1 MQSKQTAMLLK
12 DPFDAFGR
20 KNFGEGNAFTTQK
33 RIDNS
38 LKTSTVTAQG
48 IWYRYGHEKALL
60 GFSPASEPRRASSLV
75 PRLAYYRKITLAGP
89 ATKNLIHEL

>member
-20 KNFGEGNAFTTQK
+20 KNFGEGKALTTQK

-38 LKTSTVTAQG
+38 LKTATVTARG
-48 IWYRYGHEKALL
+48 IWYRYGHEKT
-60 GFSPASEPRRASSLV
+60 SLAFHRQV
-75 PRLAYYRKITLAGP
+75 NQGGLQV
-89 ATKNLIHEL
+89 